1 MNKTIRLALAALI
14 ACLCGSM
21 TSAQT
26 TRLDQGSLVASSRVI
41 VTGRVV
47 DMESR
52 WDSIHQTIFTY
63 ITIDISE
70 VLKGDVRSHSLV
82 IRQQG
87 GRVGDREVW
96 TIGSPVFRIGEEVLL
111 YLNPSADG
119 VLRTAHLGLGK
130 VSLSDSEELA
140 RRAQGARPAQYIA
153 SVKRLLSGHK
163 GIESDYKVRPDGFV
177 AGIGEH
183 LEEFNLSDGRF
194 FQPDSDQRVDFSV
207 NQDRAPVSGGGVAQT
222 NAAMTAWNN
231 AGTRLRLNNAGS
243 TTACGAVTDGLSTIS
258 FGDCLKQI
266 DDPVDGQGQL
276 VAITIVQGKDTRVI
290 NGKSFK
296 QTLEADIVFANG
308 LDSVLQASN
317 NLEELIARSLGL
329 AFGLGFSS
337 TDENEQDPVL
347 RQALM
352 YFQPFFDGRGARL
365 NTDDLNAVAKLYP
378 FFAPVSIATT
388 NLAAP
393 ILNVDY
399 KQQFQAVDGFPSYR
413 FAVTSG
419 SLPQGLTLSNTGEL
433 SGKPLKIETQTFTV
447 TVTDSANFTAS
458 KSFTLAVTAI
468 SPLIFTVSPTRLCNN
483 ANTKLTITG
492 TAFSGVTAVTISS
505 GTVTSFRIIDDK
517 TLEVNVKGPG
527 RPGATADLTVTNPG
541 GSDTLK
547 SAFVY
552 SGPFITSATIG
563 KVQVRNDKGN
573 LVNKRGITVFGPG
586 IGFNQILVIDGK
598 QATDLKVNRFSTEEY
613 VFYGTLSG
621 LVPAKG
627 DFDIQLIEP
636 ALNNCT
642 SNTFKIRRDK

>member
-1 MNKTIRLALAALI
+1 MNKTIRLALAALV
-14 ACLCGSM
+14 ACLCFSL
-21 TSAQT
+21 TPAQT
-26 TRLDQGSLVASSRVI
+26 TRLNEINLAASSRVI

-52 WDSIHQTIFTY
+52 WDSSRQTIFTY

-70 VLKGDVRSHSLV
+70 VLKGDIRSRSLV
-82 IRQQG
+82 IEQRG

-96 TIGSPVFRIGEEVLL
+96 TIGSPVFRIGEEALL
-111 YLNPSADG
+111 YLSPGADG
-119 VLRTAHLGLGK
+119 VLHTTHLGLGK
-130 VSLSDSEELA
+130 VSLSDTEELSK
-140 RRAQGARPAQYIA
+140 RAQDASRYI
-153 SVKRLLSGHK
+153 SNVKRIVSELK
-163 GIESDYKVRPDGFV
+163 DAPVDYKVRPDGFV

-194 FQPDSDQRVDFSV
+194 FQPDSDQKVDFLV
-207 NQDRAPVSGGGVAQT
+207 NQDRSPVPGGGVAQT

-243 TTACGAVTDGLSTIS
+243 TTACGAVTDGRSTIS

-276 VAITIVQGKDTRVI
+276 VAITIVKGTDTRII
-290 NGKSFK
+290 NGQSFK
-296 QTLEADIVFANG
+296 QILEADIVFANG
-308 LDSVLQASN
+308 LDDILKASN

-329 AFGLGFSS
+329 AFGLDFSS
-337 TDENEQDPVL
+337 TNENEEDPVL

-365 NTDDLNAVAKLYP
+365 NTDDLNAVARLYP
-378 FFAPVSIATT
+378 FFTAVSIATA

-393 ILNVDY
+393 ILNVEY
-399 KQQFQAVDGFPSYR
+399 KQQLQATGGFPTYR
-413 FAVTSG
+413 FTVTSG
-419 SLPQGLTLSNTGEL
+419 NLPQGLTLSSDGQL

-483 ANTKLTITG
+483 ASTKLTITG
-492 TAFSGVTAVTISS
+492 TAFSGVTAVTISA
-505 GTVTSFRIIDDK
+505 GTVASFRIIDDK
-517 TLEVNVKGPG
+517 TLEINVNGPG

-552 SGPFITSATIG
+552 SGPFINNATIG
-563 KVQVRNDKGN
+563 KVQVRNDKGS

-598 QATDLKVNRFSTEEY
+598 QGTNLKVNRFSTEEY

-627 DFDIQLIEP
+627 DFNIQLVEP
-636 ALNNCT
+636 ALGNCT
-642 SNTFKIRRDK
+642 SNSFKIRRDK

>member
-1 MNKTIRLALAALI
+1 MNKTIGLALAALI
-14 ACLCGSM
+14 ACLCSGV
-21 TSAQT
+21 TPAQT
-26 TRLDQGSLVASSRVI
+26 TRLNQLNLAASSRVI

-52 WDSIHQTIFTY
+52 WDSSRQTIFTY

-70 VLKGDVRSHSLV
+70 VLKGDIRSHTLV
-82 IRQQG
+82 IKQRG

-96 TIGSPVFRIGEEVLL
+96 TIGSPVFRMGEDVLL
-111 YLNPSADG
+111 YLNPDADG
-119 VLRTAHLGLGK
+119 VLHTAHLGLGK
-130 VSLSDSEELA
+130 VSLSDNKELFN
-140 RRAQGARPAQYIA
+140 RHIA
-153 SVKRLLSGHK
+153 SIKSLKSSQLYPV
-163 GIESDYKVRPDGFV
+163 DYKTRPDGFV
-177 AGIGEH
+177 AGMGER
-183 LEEFNLSDGRF
+183 LEEFNLSDGRY
-194 FQPDSDQRVDFSV
+194 FQPDSDQTVDFFV

-222 NAAMTAWNN
+222 NAAITAWNN
-231 AGTRLRLNNAGS
+231 AGARLRLNNAGS
-243 TTACGAVTDGLSTIS
+243 TAACGAVTDGRSTIS

-276 VAITIVQGKDTRVI
+276 VAITIVKGTDTRVI
-290 NGKSFK
+290 NGQSFK
-296 QTLEADIVFANG
+296 QILEADIVFANG
-308 LDSVLQASN
+308 LDNVLQASN

-329 AFGLGFSS
+329 AFGLDFSS
-337 TDENEQDPVL
+337 TDENEEDPVL

-365 NTDDLNAVAKLYP
+365 NTDDVNAVARLYP
-378 FFAPVSIATT
+378 FFASVSIATT

-393 ILNVDY
+393 ILNVEY
-399 KQQFQAVDGFPSYR
+399 KQQFQAVGGFPTYR

-419 SLPQGLTLSNTGEL
+419 SLPQGLALSSGGEL
-433 SGKPLKIETQTFTV
+433 SGKPLRIETQTFTV

-458 KSFTLAVTAI
+458 RTFTLAVTAI

-483 ANTKLTITG
+483 ATTKLTITG
-492 TAFSGVTAVTISS
+492 TAFSGVTAVTVSS
-505 GTVTSFRIIDDK
+505 GTVTSFRVIDDK
-517 TLEVNVKGPG
+517 TLEINVKGPG

-552 SGPFITSATIG
+552 SGPFINNATIG
-563 KVQVRNDKGN
+563 KVQVRNDKGS

-598 QATDLKVNRFSTEEY
+598 QGTNLKVNRFSTEEY

-627 DFDIQLIEP
+627 DFDVQLIEP
-636 ALNNCT
+636 ALGNCA